1 MLNTITRES
10 MMVKEEM
17 NWSEILWCNKYATQ
31 VVLYGR
37 KNGIDISTPCGAENA
52 IRMHEA
58 EGRSLKEQHGCDIA
72 EYMDTIIDNIGMIVE
87 K

>member
-1 MLNTITRES
+1 MINTITRES

-31 VVLYGR
+31 VVRYGR

-52 IRMHEA
+52 IRMYEA
-58 EGRSLKEQHGCDIA
+58 EGRSFKEQYGYDID
-72 EYMDTIIDNIGMIVE
+72 EYLDAIIDDIGMIVE

>member
-17 NWSEILWCNKYATQ
+17 NWSETLWCNEYATQ

-52 IRMHEA
+52 IRMFEA
-58 EGRSLKEQHGCDIA
+58 VMRSFKEQYGYDID
-72 EYMDTIIDNIGMIVE
+72 EYLDVIIDDIGMIVE